1 MYIALLNAGSN
12 ALRGKYTTLALIII
26 TIAAAIIDNWPI
38 PELAN
43 IVKSIFFKK
52 TPIPNR
58 QKTIP
63 IIPKSRKKSALMV
76 VPRPEV
82 ASYQYLDIVRKMA
95 EEVSSFGMR
104 WAESKIKPGTKKRRM

>member
-52 TPIPNR
+52 TNH
-58 QKTIP
+58 
-63 IIPKSRKKSALMV
+63 S
-76 VPRPEV
+76 
-82 ASYQYLDIVRKMA
+82 DN
-95 EEVSSFGMR
+95 
-104 WAESKIKPGTKKRRM
+104 SKIKEKVRVDGSPETGGRIISIP